1 MDATITTADHLMQLG
16 HAFKG
21 AKALLSAVELGVFTI
36 LSEGS
41 LDADALR
48 RRTGIDARGARDFF
62 DALVALELLER
73 DGKDRY
79 ANTRETDLYLDSTKP
94 SYIGGDL
101 EHLNARVYPHWSDLT
116 AALQTG
122 RPQSGARG
130 TGNYPALYSDPAAF
144 KTFMS
149 GMTDGC
155 LSAAKAAAL
164 MFPWHQYSTVIDI
177 GAAQGGFLVQ
187 IAARHAHISGGGF
200 DLAPIK
206 PLFDRYVQ
214 AHGLATRL
222 KFNAGDFFT
231 DKLPTA
237 DVLVMGRIL
246 HNWDLVTKRM
256 LLRKAHDALAPGGA
270 LMVYERLIDDDR
282 RTSTAGL
289 LASLNML
296 IMTQGGFD
304 FTGKDCVGWMRE
316 AGFQS
321 ISISSLANDIS
332 MVVGLK
338 RAKAN

>member
-1 MDATITTADHLMQLG
+1 MDPTITIPDRLLRLG

-21 AKALLSAVELGVFTI
+21 AKVLLSAVELGVFTI
-36 LSEGS
+36 LSEGP
-41 LDADALR
+41 LDVDALR
-48 RRTGIDARGARDFF
+48 RRTGIDVRGARDFF
-62 DALVALELLER
+62 DALVALQLLER
-73 DGKDRY
+73 DGNDQY
-79 ANTRETDLYLDSTKP
+79 VNTPETYLYLDSTKS

-164 MFPWHQYSTVIDI
+164 AFPWHQYNTVIDI
-177 GAAQGGFLVQ
+177 GAAQGGFLTQ
-187 IAARHAHISGGGF
+187 IASIHAHISGGGF
-200 DLAPIK
+200 DLAAAK

-214 AHGLATRL
+214 ARGLATQL
-222 KFNAGDFFT
+222 KFYAGDFFT
-231 DKLPTA
+231 DELPSA
-237 DVLVMGRIL
+237 DVLIMGRIL
-246 HNWDLVTKRM
+246 HNWDLATKQM
-256 LLRKAHDALAPGGA
+256 LLRKAFDALAPGGA
-270 LMVYERLIDDDR
+270 LIIYERLIDDDR

-304 FTGKDCVGWMRE
+304 FTSADCVGWMSE

-321 ISISSLANDIS
+321 ISVEPLANDIS
-332 MVVGLK
+332 MIVGLK
-338 RAKAN
+338 RAVVD

>member
-1 MDATITTADHLMQLG
+1 MDATITTPDRLVQLG

-36 LSEGS
+36 LCEGP
-41 LDADALR
+41 LDLEVLR
-48 RRTGIDARGARDFF
+48 RRIGIDARGARDFF
-62 DALVALELLER
+62 DALVALGLLER

-116 AALQTG
+116 AALRTG

-187 IAARHAHISGGGF
+187 IAAIHSHISGGGF
-200 DLAPIK
+200 DLALVK

-214 AHGLATRL
+214 AQGLATRL

-231 DKLPTA
+231 DELPTA

-246 HNWDLVTKRM
+246 HNWDLATKRM
-256 LLRKAHDALAPGGA
+256 LLRKAYDALAPGGA

-304 FTGKDCVGWMRE
+304 FTGADCIGWMRE

-321 ISISSLANDIS
+321 ISVEPLANDIS

-338 RAKAN
+338 

>member
-1 MDATITTADHLMQLG
+1 MDTTITNPDRLLQLG

-36 LSEGS
+36 LSEGP
-41 LDADALR
+41 LDLETLQQR
-48 RRTGIDARGARDFF
+48 IEIDARGARDFF

-73 DGKDRY
+73 DGKGHY
-79 ANTRETDLYLDSTKP
+79 ANTPETDLYLDSTKP
-94 SYIGGDL
+94 SYIGGDFD
-101 EHLNARVYPHWSDLT
+101 HLNARVYPHWNDLT
-116 AALQTG
+116 AALRTG
-122 RPQSGARG
+122 HPQSGARG
-130 TGNYPALYSDPAAF
+130 TGNYPALYSDPATF

-164 MFPWHQYSTVIDI
+164 LFPWHQYNTVIDI
-177 GAAQGGFLVQ
+177 GAAQGGFLAK
-187 IAARHAHISGGGF
+187 IASIHAHISGGGF
-200 DLAPIK
+200 DLAAAK
-206 PLFDRYVQ
+206 PLFDQYVQ

-222 KFNAGDFFT
+222 KFYAGDFFT
-231 DKLPTA
+231 DELPIA
-237 DVLVMGRIL
+237 DVLIMGRIL
-246 HNWDLVTKRM
+246 HNWDLATKQM
-256 LLRKAHDALAPGGA
+256 LLRKAYNALAPGGA

-304 FTGKDCVGWMRE
+304 FTGADCVGWMRE
-316 AGFQS
+316 TGFQS
-321 ISISSLANDIS
+321 ISVEPLANDIS

-338 RAKAN
+338 RAAVD

>member
-1 MDATITTADHLMQLG
+1 MDATITTPDRLMQLG

-21 AKALLSAVELGVFTI
+21 AKVLLSAVELGVFTI
-36 LSEGS
+36 LSEGP
-41 LDADALR
+41 LDVDALR
-48 RRTGIDARGARDFF
+48 RRIGIEVRGARDFF
-62 DALVALELLER
+62 DALVSLQLLER
-73 DGKDRY
+73 DGNDQY
-79 ANTRETDLYLDSTKP
+79 VNTPKTDLYLDSTKS

-101 EHLNARVYPHWSDLT
+101 EHLNARIYPHWSDLT
-116 AALQTG
+116 AALRTG

-130 TGNYPALYSDPAAF
+130 TGNYPALYSDPAVF

-149 GMTDGC
+149 GMTDGR

-177 GAAQGGFLVQ
+177 GAAQGGFLTQ
-187 IAARHAHISGGGF
+187 IAAIHAHISGGGF
-200 DLAPIK
+200 DLAAAK

-214 AHGLATRL
+214 ARGLATRL
-222 KFNAGDFFT
+222 KFYAGDFFT
-231 DKLPTA
+231 DELPTA

-246 HNWDLVTKRM
+246 HNWDLATKQM
-256 LLRKAHDALAPGGA
+256 LLRKAFDALAPGGA

-304 FTGKDCVGWMRE
+304 FTGADCVGWMSE

-321 ISISSLANDIS
+321 ISVEPLANDIS
-332 MVVGLK
+332 MIVGLK
-338 RAKAN
+338 RAVVD

>member
-1 MDATITTADHLMQLG
+1 MDATMTTSDHLLQLG

-21 AKALLSAVELGVFTI
+21 AKTLLSAVELGVFTI
-36 LSEGS
+36 LSEGP
-41 LDADALR
+41 LDVDALR
-48 RRTGIDARGARDFF
+48 RRIGIDVRGARDFF
-62 DALVALELLER
+62 DALVALQLLER
-73 DGKDRY
+73 DENDRY
-79 ANTRETDLYLDSTKP
+79 LNTPQTDLYLDSTKS
-94 SYIGGDL
+94 SYIGGEL
-101 EHLNARVYPHWSDLT
+101 EHLNARVYPHWGDLT
-116 AALQTG
+116 AALRTG
-122 RPQSGARG
+122 CPQSGLRG
-130 TGNYPALYSDPAAF
+130 TGNYPALYSDPEAF

-149 GMTDGC
+149 GMRDGC
-155 LSAAKAAAL
+155 LPAAKAAAL

-177 GAAQGGFLVQ
+177 GAAEGGFLVQ
-187 IAARHAHISGGGF
+187 IAATHAHISGGGF
-200 DLAPIK
+200 DLAPVK

-214 AHGLATRL
+214 AHGLTTRL

-231 DKLPTA
+231 EELPTA

-256 LLRKAHDALAPGGA
+256 LLRKAYDALAPGGA

-282 RTSTAGL
+282 KASTAGL

-304 FTGKDCVGWMRE
+304 FTGKDCVSWMSE

-321 ISISSLANDIS
+321 ISVSSLANDIS

-338 RAKAN
+338 RAKAA